1 MNVNHF
7 NPKKTG
13 MLFFDILNGYVAAP
27 EPGKPRVLKPW
38 IQNAVRLSKA
48 GRAAGLPVFFAKG
61 NHRPDNA
68 TTALLLTDTNNSL
81 TPWPNGEVTKTKMH
95 VIAGDKSSDV
105 LADLEPQADD
115 YYIVKYRW
123 SAFHQTYLDLAL
135 RTRGI
140 DTIIVSGGSTDVGV
154 TSTLYSAR
162 DLDYNMIVVSDACG
176 TSHDQRAHDTLME
189 LVFPRMARVRT
200 TEQVIEML
208 RKAKVV
214 RLRRVQ
220 PRVIRAQAKNPWTTL
235 RTRVD
240 SAASR

>member
-1 MNVNHF
+1 MNVKDFSRKN
-7 NPKKTG
+7 TG
-13 MLFFDILNGYVAAP
+13 LLFFDILNGYLPAP
-27 EPGKPRVLKPW
+27 ETGKPRALKPW

-140 DTIIVSGGSTDVGV
+140 NTIIVSGGSTDVGV
-154 TSTLYSAR
+154 TSTVYSAR
-162 DLDYNMIVVSDACG
+162 DLDYNLIVVSDACG

-208 RKAKVV
+208 RNAKE
-214 RLRRVQ
+214 
-220 PRVIRAQAKNPWTTL
+220 
-235 RTRVD
+235 
-240 SAASR
+240 

>member
-7 NPKKTG
+7 DLKKTA
-13 MLFFDILNGYVAAP
+13 MLFFDILNGYVP
-27 EPGKPRVLKPW
+27 KSESGKPRVLKPW
-38 IQNAVRLSKA
+38 IQNAVRLGKA
-48 GRAAGLPVFFAKG
+48 ARAAGLPVFFAKG

-81 TPWPNGEVTKTKMH
+81 APWPNGEVTKTKMH

-135 RTRGI
+135 RARGI

-154 TSTLYSAR
+154 TSTLYSGR
-162 DLDYNMIVVSDACG
+162 DLDYNMIVASDACG
-176 TSHDQRAHDTLME
+176 TSHDQRAHDMLME
-189 LVFPRMARVRT
+189 LVFPRMSRVRT
-200 TEQVIEML
+200 TDQVIEMIQ
-208 RKAKVV
+208 KA
-214 RLRRVQ
+214 
-220 PRVIRAQAKNPWTTL
+220 RA
-235 RTRVD
+235 
-240 SAASR
+240 

>member
-7 NPKKTG
+7 ELKKTA
-13 MLFFDILNGYVAAP
+13 MLFFDILNGYVPEA

-38 IQNAVRLSKA
+38 IQNAVRLGKA
-48 GRAAGLPVFFAKG
+48 TRAAGLPVFFAKG

-81 TPWPNGEVTKTKMH
+81 KPWPNGEVTKTKMH

-105 LADLEPQADD
+105 LADLEPQPDD

-140 DTIIVSGGSTDVGV
+140 DTIIISGGSTDVGV
-154 TSTLYSAR
+154 TSTLYSGR
-162 DLDYNMIVVSDACG
+162 DLDYNMIVASDACG
-176 TSHDQRAHDTLME
+176 TSHDQRAHDMLME
-189 LVFPRMARVRT
+189 LIFPRMSRVRT
-200 TEQVIEML
+200 TDQVIEMIQ
-208 RKAKVV
+208 KA
-214 RLRRVQ
+214 
-220 PRVIRAQAKNPWTTL
+220 
-235 RTRVD
+235 RT
-240 SAASR
+240 

>member
-1 MNVNHF
+1 VNVNQF
-7 NPKKTG
+7 DPKKTA

-48 GRAAGLPVFFAKG
+48 ARAAGLPVFFAKG

-81 TPWPNGEVTKTKMH
+81 TPWPNGEVIKTKMH

-105 LADLEPQADD
+105 LADLEPKADD

-140 DTIIVSGGSTDVGV
+140 DTVIVSGGSTDVGV
-154 TSTLYSAR
+154 TSTLYSGR
-162 DLDYNMIVVSDACG
+162 DLDYNMIVASDACG
-176 TSHDQRAHDTLME
+176 TSHDQRAHDMLMQ
-189 LVFPRMARVRT
+189 LVFPRMSRVRT
-200 TEQVIEML
+200 TDQVITML
-208 RKAKVV
+208 KKT
-214 RLRRVQ
+214 
-220 PRVIRAQAKNPWTTL
+220 N
-235 RTRVD
+235 
-240 SAASR
+240 

>member
-7 NPKKTG
+7 DPRKTA
-13 MLFFDILNGYVAAP
+13 MLFFDILNGYVPQA

-38 IQNAVRLSKA
+38 IQNAVRLGKA
-48 GRAAGLPVFFAKG
+48 ARAARLPVFFAKG

-105 LADLEPQADD
+105 LAELEPQADD

-140 DTIIVSGGSTDVGV
+140 DTVIISGGSTDVGV
-154 TSTLYSAR
+154 TSTLYSGR
-162 DLDYNMIVVSDACG
+162 DLDYNMIVASDACG

-189 LVFPRMARVRT
+189 LVFPRMSRVRT
-200 TEQVIEML
+200 TDQVIAML
-208 RKAKVV
+208 QKA
-214 RLRRVQ
+214 R
-220 PRVIRAQAKNPWTTL
+220 
-235 RTRVD
+235 
-240 SAASR
+240 S

>member
-7 NPKKTG
+7 DPKKTAL
-13 MLFFDILNGYVAAP
+13 LFFDLLNGYVPAP
-27 EPGKPRVLKPW
+27 EPGKSRALKPW

-95 VIAGDKSSDV
+95 VVAGDKSSDV
-105 LADLEPQADD
+105 LAELEPQADD

-123 SAFHQTYLDLAL
+123 SAFFQTYLDLAL

-140 DTIIVSGGSTDVGV
+140 DTIIISGGSTDVGV
-154 TSTLYSAR
+154 ASTLYSGR
-162 DLDYNMIVVSDACG
+162 DLDYNLIVVSDACG
-176 TSHDQRAHDTLME
+176 TSHDQRAHDMLMQ
-189 LVFPRMARVRT
+189 LIFPRMSRVRT
-200 TEQVIEML
+200 TDQVIDMMQ
-208 RKAKVV
+208 KAKG
-214 RLRRVQ
+214 
-220 PRVIRAQAKNPWTTL
+220 
-235 RTRVD
+235 
-240 SAASR
+240 

>member
-1 MNVNHF
+1 MNVKDFSRKN
-7 NPKKTG
+7 TG
-13 MLFFDILNGYVAAP
+13 LLFFDILNGYLPAP

-81 TPWPNGEVTKTKMH
+81 TPWLNGEVTKTKMH

-140 DTIIVSGGSTDVGV
+140 NTIIVSGGSTDVGV
-154 TSTLYSAR
+154 TSTVYSAR
-162 DLDYNMIVVSDACG
+162 DLDYNLIVVSDACG

-200 TEQVIEML
+200 TEQVIEMI
-208 RKAKVV
+208 RNAKE
-214 RLRRVQ
+214 
-220 PRVIRAQAKNPWTTL
+220 
-235 RTRVD
+235 
-240 SAASR
+240 

>member
-1 MNVNHF
+1 VNVNQF
-7 NPKKTG
+7 DPKKTA

-27 EPGKPRVLKPW
+27 EPGKPRALKPW

-48 GRAAGLPVFFAKG
+48 ARAAGLPVFFAKG

-81 TPWPNGEVTKTKMH
+81 TPWPNGEVIKTKMH

-140 DTIIVSGGSTDVGV
+140 DTVIVSGGSTDVGV
-154 TSTLYSAR
+154 TSTLYSGR
-162 DLDYNMIVVSDACG
+162 DLDYNMIVASDACG
-176 TSHDQRAHDTLME
+176 TSHDQHAHDTLMQ
-189 LVFPRMARVRT
+189 LVFPRMSRVRT
-200 TEQVIEML
+200 TNQVIEML
-208 RKAKVV
+208 QKAKG
-214 RLRRVQ
+214 
-220 PRVIRAQAKNPWTTL
+220 
-235 RTRVD
+235 
-240 SAASR
+240 

>member
-7 NPKKTG
+7 EIKKTAL
-13 MLFFDILNGYVAAP
+13 LFFDILNGYVAEP

-48 GRAAGLPVFFAKG
+48 GRTAGLPIFFAKG

-68 TTALLLTDTNNSL
+68 TTALILSDTNNSL
-81 TPWPNGEVTKTKMH
+81 TPWPNGEVTKTRMH

-105 LADLEPQADD
+105 LADLEPAADD
-115 YYIVKYRW
+115 YYIVKCRW
-123 SAFHQTYLDLAL
+123 SAFFQTYLDLAL

-140 DTIIVSGGSTDVGV
+140 DTVIISGGSTDVGV
-154 TSTLYSAR
+154 ASTLYSGR

-189 LVFPRMARVRT
+189 LIFPRMARVRT
-200 TEQVIEML
+200 TDQAIAMM
-208 RKAKVV
+208 
-214 RLRRVQ
+214 Q
-220 PRVIRAQAKNPWTTL
+220 RA
-235 RTRVD
+235 
-240 SAASR
+240 SS

>member
-7 NPKKTG
+7 KLEKTG
-13 MLFFDILNGYVAAP
+13 VLFFDILNGYVP
-27 EPGKPRVLKPW
+27 ESEPGRPRALKPW

-48 GRAAGLPVFFAKG
+48 ARAAGLPLFFAKG

-81 TPWPNGEVTKTKMH
+81 TPWPNGEVTKPKMH

-105 LADLEPQADD
+105 LADLGPRPED

-123 SAFHQTYLDLAL
+123 SAFFQTYLDLAL

-140 DTIIVSGGSTDVGV
+140 DTIIISGGSTDVGV
-154 TSTLYSAR
+154 TSTLYSGR
-162 DLDYNMIVVSDACG
+162 DLDYNMIVASDACG

-189 LVFPRMARVRT
+189 LIFPRMARVRT
-200 TEQVIEML
+200 TDQVIEMI
-208 RKAKVV
+208 
-214 RLRRVQ
+214 Q
-220 PRVIRAQAKNPWTTL
+220 RA
-235 RTRVD
+235 RG
-240 SAASR
+240 

>member
-7 NPKKTG
+7 ELKKTA
-13 MLFFDILNGYVAAP
+13 MLLFDILNGYVP
-27 EPGKPRVLKPW
+27 EPETGKPRVLKPW
-38 IQNAVRLSKA
+38 IQNAVRLGKA
-48 GRAAGLPVFFAKG
+48 ARAAGLPVFFAKG

-105 LADLEPQADD
+105 LADLEPKADD

-140 DTIIVSGGSTDVGV
+140 DTIIISGGSTDVGV
-154 TSTLYSAR
+154 TSTLYSGR
-162 DLDYNMIVVSDACG
+162 DLDYNMIVARDACG
-176 TSHDQRAHDTLME
+176 TSHDQRAHDMLME
-189 LVFPRMARVRT
+189 LVFPRMSRVRT
-200 TEQVIEML
+200 TNQVIEMMQ
-208 RKAKVV
+208 KAK
-214 RLRRVQ
+214 
-220 PRVIRAQAKNPWTTL
+220 N
-235 RTRVD
+235 
-240 SAASR
+240 